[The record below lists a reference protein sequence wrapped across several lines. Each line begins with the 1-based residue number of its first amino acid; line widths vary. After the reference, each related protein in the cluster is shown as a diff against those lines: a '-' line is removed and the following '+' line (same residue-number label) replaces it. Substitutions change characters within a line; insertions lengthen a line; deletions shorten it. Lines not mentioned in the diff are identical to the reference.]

1 MKEQFRCSNC
11 TQKSK
16 SFQTSTP
23 KKRNQSNSLIM
34 KEIFLLFCFTAVSG
48 FLVDSTI
55 RTVEHFL
62 MELKATITVDA
73 MICWSHGERFPFKF
87 HSQIK
92 SVVPD
97 DKMKFMKALNQQ
109 NIFVA
114 ILQSIEHPSDLIV
127 MDISCNHSIEML
139 RNVRKC
145 CKKSLN
151 LTTEQ
156 LYSFHYRI

>member
-1 MKEQFRCSNC
+1 
-11 TQKSK
+11 
-16 SFQTSTP
+16 
-23 KKRNQSNSLIM
+23 M

-73 MICWSHGERFPFKF
+73 MICWSHGERFSFKF

-139 RNVRKC
+139 RNVRKF
-145 CKKSLN
+145 CKKITQFN
-151 LTTEQ
+151 N
-156 LYSFHYRI
+156 